1 MVWASNTTLSY
12 WMILCAT
19 KCLKAG
25 KFFYFHYKR
34 KSSISI
40 NDILEDYCNTLW
52 NIMCTTSTWNHIMV
66 GCTVMIKINISY
78 RFNSGPLQSMVR
90 PLLRLRSQT
99 PWETDSKTND
109 SISMKTV
116 FWMGIYLGSGL
127 AVLRPGHVVSGSL
140 TSVYFRYKWW
150 YL

>member
-1 MVWASNTTLSY
+1 MVWASSTTLLY
-12 WMILCAT
+12 WMIFCAT

-52 NIMCTTSTWNHIMV
+52 NIMCTTSTLNHIMV
-66 GCTVMIKINISY
+66 GCTVMIQINISY
-78 RFNSGPLQSMVR
+78 RFNSGPLQSIVS
-90 PLLRLRSQT
+90 PLLRVMKS
-99 PWETDSKTND
+99 DCKTND

-127 AVLRPGHVVSGSL
+127 AVQRPGHVVSGSL
-140 TSVYFRYKWW
+140 TSVYFRYKLW